1 MTFQLEAQSTWY
13 NELGS
18 KMILNIDGN
27 GGLLGQYYS
36 AVGTAPASEIL
47 SGRYTLHGPSTIG
60 WAVAW
65 SKVNATTSWSG
76 QIILINNIPTIVTT
90 WLLTSQTS
98 ETDEWES
105 TLTDQDVFT
114 TTPPTEEQMAEAK
127 IRRGKSHPK

>member
-1 MTFQLEAQSTWY
+1 MTFQLEVQSTWY

-18 KMILNIDGN
+18 KMILNTDGN
-27 GGLLGQYYS
+27 GGLSGQYYS
-36 AVGTAPASEIL
+36 AVGTAPAPEPL
-47 SGRYTLHGPSTIG
+47 SGRYTLQGPSTMG
-60 WAVAW
+60 WTVAW

-76 QIILINNIPTIVTT
+76 QVILINNIPTIVTT

-114 TTPPTEEQMAEAK
+114 TTPPTEEQIAEAK
-127 IRRGKSHPK
+127 IRKGKSHPK